1 MSNRPLRL
9 QAEQAS
15 LLDGALICAS
25 LLAALVT
32 HKILCRFF
40 GVFADFDM
48 FWGNAWFYIPLVA
61 IWCIVFNSS
70 RLYQELASASRLRLF
85 YEIFRLS
92 GISLAILLAFFY
104 SIRVSNIPRTLLA
117 LQCIYA
123 ILFVSFRACF
133 LQPFLLRR
141 HPPLR
146 ILAVGAPGQA
156 ARFREWL
163 AAGTNGAILSPV
175 AYLVPAGE
183 TPPEGFPIAASSES
197 LPEVLR
203 TNVIDTVAILSD
215 GLLPAVRDDILRQ
228 CTTQGIE
235 VWLDSPLFHTSAVS
249 PVLDEI
255 NGLPALVFNPTPHPY
270 WALAVK
276 RAMDILL
283 SAAALLLLAPLFLVI
298 ALAVRLTSPG
308 PAFFAQRRCTIH
320 GRTFRMFKFRTM
332 VADAETRLSSLADRN
347 EVSGPVFK
355 IRDDPRITRIG
366 RFLRRYS
373 LDELPQLVNVFLGDM
388 SLVGPPPPIP
398 DEVAQ
403 YEDWQR
409 RRLSMRTGCTCLWQ
423 VGGRND
429 LSFDDW
435 MKLDLRYIDDWS
447 LALDIRIL
455 FQTVFTVIRGTGC

>member
-9 QAEQAS
+9 QAEQAA
-15 LLDGALICAS
+15 LLDGLLVCISLI
-25 LLAALVT
+25 AALAT
-32 HKILCRFF
+32 HKILGRFF
-40 GVFADFDM
+40 GVFSDFDM
-48 FWGNAWFYIPLVA
+48 FWRNAWFYVPLVA

-85 YEIFRLS
+85 LEIFRLS

-104 SIRVSNIPRTLLA
+104 AVRVTNIPRTLLA

-123 ILFVSFRACF
+123 ILFVTFRACV
-133 LQPFLLRR
+133 LQPILLRR
-141 HPPLR
+141 HPPQR
-146 ILAVGAPGQA
+146 ILAVGTPDQA
-156 ARFREWL
+156 ARFRQWL
-163 AAGTNGAILSPV
+163 AAGTNSAILSPV
-175 AYLVPAGE
+175 AYLVPGDQ
-183 TPPEGFPIAASSES
+183 TPPEGFPIAASIES

-203 TNVIDTVAILSD
+203 TNVIDTVVILS
-215 GLLPAVRDDILRQ
+215 GSLPPAIRDDVLRQ
-228 CTTQGIE
+228 CTIQGIE
-235 VWLDSPLFHTSAVS
+235 VWLDTPLLHTSAVS

-255 NGLPALVFNPTPHPY
+255 NGLPALVFNPTPHAY

-283 SAAALLLLAPLFLVI
+283 SAAAILLLSPLFLVI
-298 ALAVRLTSPG
+298 PILIRITSPG

-320 GRTFRMFKFRTM
+320 GRTFRMLKFRTM
-332 VADAETRLSSLADRN
+332 VADAETRLSSLADKN

-355 IRDDPRITRIG
+355 IRDDPRITRVG

-388 SLVGPPPPIP
+388 SLVGPRPPIP
-398 DEVAQ
+398 AEVEQ

-455 FQTVFTVIRGTGC
+455 FQTVFAVIRGTGC